1 MAQRS
6 RKSYQTSKDI
16 DGVICDFVQNHPT
29 IWDTKDP
36 LFYQAARKDQ
46 LFMELSQQLNMD
58 HMILKERWY
67 NIRHTFANNL
77 KRVETSKLIARHPSE
92 IYQPT
97 WPLYSQLEFLT
108 DAVMVRL
115 NKNQSI
121 KTKFAQ
127 NMIKR
132 SRAKMEMEDNIMNF
146 NSPGTSNEWIKIED
160 VRSENCIN
168 ETKFNKSYELQNSSE
183 QWEDPQDLLE
193 AVTSY
198 NEPDSNHQTY
208 NSAGGFKFDMSMN
221 STSQSPMN
229 DVPEIKP
236 SIPKEAEDDEC
247 TAFGRVVA
255 ARLFKLEE
263 NNRLLAE
270 VEILQ
275 VLIKYLEKTKIDDK

>member
-77 KRVETSKLIARHPSE
+77 KRVETSKLIARHASE

-132 SRAKMEMEDNIMNF
+132 SRAKMEMEDNLMNF

-160 VRSENCIN
+160 VRTVNLL
-168 ETKFNKSYELQNSSE
+168 NKNSKILKLNKLQDSSE

-198 NEPDSNHQTY
+198 NEPDSNQQY
-208 NSAGGFKFDMSMN
+208 NPSTSSFKFDLT
-221 STSQSPMN
+221 STSQSPMPE
-229 DVPEIKP
+229 VPDIKP
-236 SIPKEAEDDEC
+236 IIPKEAEDEEC
-247 TAFGRVVA
+247 SAFGRVVA

-275 VLIKYLEKTKIDDK
+275 VLIKYLEKTKIEDK

>member
-77 KRVETSKLIARHPSE
+77 KRVETSKLIARHASE

-132 SRAKMEMEDNIMNF
+132 SRAKMEMEDNLMNF

-160 VRSENCIN
+160 VRTVNLLNNNSKIL
-168 ETKFNKSYELQNSSE
+168 KLNKLQDSSE

-198 NEPDSNHQTY
+198 NEPDSNQAY
-208 NSAGGFKFDMSMN
+208 NPSTSSFKFDLT
-221 STSQSPMN
+221 STSQSPIPE
-229 DVPEIKP
+229 VPDIKP
-236 SIPKEAEDDEC
+236 IVPKEAEDEEC
-247 TAFGRVVA
+247 SAFGRVVA

>member
-46 LFMELSQQLNMD
+46 LFMELSQQINMD

-77 KRVETSKLIARHPSE
+77 KRVETSKLIARHQSE

-160 VRSENCIN
+160 VRSFSNVNTTYSKLKNIL
-168 ETKFNKSYELQNSSE
+168 KLQDSNE

-198 NEPDSNHQTY
+198 NEPDSNQQY
-208 NSAGGFKFDMSMN
+208 NPSQSFKFDM
-221 STSQSPMN
+221 TSESHSPM
-229 DVPEIKP
+229 PEAPEVKP
-236 SIPKEAEDDEC
+236 IISKEPEDEEC
-247 TAFGRVVA
+247 SAFGRVVA
-255 ARLFKLEE
+255 ARLYKLEE